1 MSRPGSE
8 TAPPDEICHPCTD
21 GTLKV
26 KVYLQILCWDTDL
39 KLGTRSPDR
48 PFNGVE
54 VSISGPTSTKPQL
67 TAGNGEVTFSGLS
80 PGSYDVTVSKTDFTD
95 ETNKAITKF
104 PPDITPDKLNN
115 PHSVASRA
123 TTEAV
128 RVMRRSRGLRCTRKH
143 AAKVGGGPGT
153 RRIVLPILWLGNS
166 EPWVM
171 ILRDTLWLA
180 ALVTMAIA
188 LAKGNLALGAWCA
201 AFAAYLT
208 TVIFG
213 QGAGVP
219 AMAVAFV
226 GYVAMLAVSIAAL
239 ALSYLGLPKPN
250 PLWLGVAS
258 AVWGGFGWALA
269 RGRRP
274 AYFNTVRLEIIIAG
288 IIGLVLALFL
298 FFTAGGSLGSP
309 QGAWAVTGAVLVGVL
324 IAAFG
329 FASGALG
336 GLFSHTFTNE
346 GKVEN
351 PRWHSETDYL
361 LPYAGEHYCVQG
373 LRGFISHTFES
384 NHDQEYA
391 YDWEFPLGTPIL
403 ASKEGHIVHVKED
416 EDGSIGIKLFGLIR
430 LTGTGNET
438 PNEIHVEHKDE
449 SVAEYLHL
457 RKGGVTEIAAGI
469 PPAANATNPL
479 HVHAGH
485 RIAAAGNVG
494 ISMFS
499 HLHFMVKYK
508 PGTKG
513 AGDKGDRRPVKFQ
526 DGDTASHGNRCFSMR
541 KYVSSNVD
549 RGVPEIPD
557 DQPPLNPG
565 GTPTDGKAA

>member
-1 MSRPGSE
+1 MSGPGSE
-8 TAPPDEICHPCTD
+8 TAPPGEICHLCTD
-21 GTLKV
+21 GALKV
-26 KVYLQILCWDTDL
+26 KVSLQTVCWDTDL
-39 KLGTRSPDR
+39 TLGVRSPDR

-54 VSISGPTSTKPQL
+54 VSISGPTSVKPQP

-80 PGSYDVTVSKTDFTD
+80 PGSYSVSVQKVGFTD
-95 ETNKAITKF
+95 QTTTIPKV
-104 PPDITPDKLNN
+104 PPEITPEMLTG
-115 PHSVASRA
+115 PHNVTARA
-123 TTEAV
+123 TAEAV
-128 RVMRRSRGLRCTRKH
+128 RIMRRDGLRCHRKH
-143 AAKVGGGPGT
+143 SAKVGGAPGT
-153 RRIVLPILWLGNS
+153 RRIVLPILWLGND

-180 ALVTMAIA
+180 ALITMAIA
-188 LAKGNLALGAWCA
+188 LGTGNLALGAWCA

-219 AMAVAFV
+219 VMTVAFV
-226 GYVAMLAVSIAAL
+226 GYLAMLAVSIAAL
-239 ALSYLGLPKPN
+239 AMGFLGLPKPN

-269 RGRRP
+269 RARREE
-274 AYFNTVRLEIIIAG
+274 YFNSKPKEIIIAG
-288 IIGLVLALFL
+288 IIGLALALAL

-309 QGAWAVTGAVLVGVL
+309 QGFWPVTGAVMAVVL
-324 IAAFG
+324 IAALG

-351 PRWHSETDYL
+351 PRWHSQTDYL
-361 LPYAGEHYCVQG
+361 LPFVGEHYCVQG
-373 LRGFISHTFES
+373 LRGFISHTG
-384 NHDQEYA
+384 DQEYA
-391 YDWEFPLGTPIL
+391 YDWEFPLGMPIL
-403 ASKEGHIVHVKED
+403 ASKEGHIVYVKED
-416 EDGSIGIKLFGLIR
+416 MDGALGMDILGLFTIL
-430 LTGTGNET
+430 GTGNDKA
-438 PNEIHVEHKDE
+438 NEIHVEHRDE

-457 RKGGVTEIAAGI
+457 RQKGITEINSLI
-469 PPAANATNPL
+469 PAAVAVQPL

-508 PGTKG
+508 PGTADPG
-513 AGDKGDRRPVKFQ
+513 ELNIRRPVKFQ

-549 RGVPEIPD
+549 RGIAVAPD
-557 DQPPLNPG
+557 DDPPFNPG
-565 GTPTDGKAA
+565 GTPTDGKAT